1 MPAPYSID
9 IRKKVL
15 NAIEI
20 DKQSKPD
27 IAKRF
32 AVSYSFVHTLWQHYL
47 ETGTIEAKKVGGHVP
62 PKVDEAG
69 SLEIK
74 KWIIKAPD
82 LTLNDLC
89 DRYAEHFGIRMGKS
103 SMDRAL
109 KRMNIRYKKKSLRS
123 R

>member
-47 ETGTIEAKKVGGHVP
+47 ETGTIEA
-62 PKVDEAG
+62 
-69 SLEIK
+69 
-74 KWIIKAPD
+74 
-82 LTLNDLC
+82 
-89 DRYAEHFGIRMGKS
+89 
-103 SMDRAL
+103 
-109 KRMNIRYKKKSLRS
+109 
-123 R
+123 